1 MYKIE
6 SLFTR
11 KKKKPQHFLTPNLF
25 RIVVDSFNKTLNLFF
40 VFFLTCKTK
49 NVKFG
54 PRESALYNK
63 HDNSTEFD
71 VDVSMLTLVRFLS
84 WSEQMQSITSFCSY
98 ARPAQPGPNWTR
110 LCGPCLAAIAGD

>member
-11 KKKKPQHFLTPNLF
+11 KKENPQHFLTPNLF
-25 RIVVDSFNKTLNLFF
+25 RILVDFFNKTFVF
-40 VFFLTCKTK
+40 VFFLTCETL

-63 HDNSTEFD
+63 HDKSAKFV
-71 VDVSMLTLVRFLS
+71 VDVSMLALVRFLS
-84 WSEQMQSITSFCSY
+84 WGEQMQSITSFCSY
-98 ARPAQPGPNWTR
+98 ARPAQSGPN
-110 LCGPCLAAIAGD
+110 